1 MLNNH
6 HEYYIEKLVYF
17 IVFLSCLTY
26 AGTFEVVVRIFP
38 AEFLFFFVLLP
49 LLIIKKKSLLSKMDN
64 SLNIISGIFVLIHI
78 ISLIIVTIS
87 LMDLSFISKGFKEV
101 FRVFLTV
108 PFLLIVTYL
117 YRLKIISVYKII
129 ESFVY
134 SGIFCALYGIY
145 QFVSFKIFGK
155 YIYLL
160 PGSSEVP
167 NINGRGVGTFYEGG
181 YAVLFLGLAF
191 GFLLFLQKERNTFS
205 RQFYIAYISILLIG
219 IFVTE
224 STAGYVALFLSILC
238 YIFLEILRKKSY
250 RNISTKQ
257 LTFALLVAGIFIYI
271 TYHLFSVKIDA
282 LINGLFILS
291 VNGIE
296 GFQHGIGDFSA
307 EDRMVKTLKA
317 ISMFLSSPL
326 VGIGIGQYGM
336 FYHDFLP
343 ASLTNDVG
351 TVVPLNVY
359 AELLGELGIVGILS
373 FLFLVS
379 YLFIKGSSLTRS
391 IIIFLLLNLIFYPSY
406 KMIFIWITFLLVYL
420 IPIEQKARANK

>member
-6 HEYYIEKLVYF
+6 HEYYIEKLVYI

-26 AGTFEVVVRIFP
+26 AGTFEVVVRVFP

-49 LLIIKKKSLLSKMDN
+49 LVIIKKKGFLSKLDN
-64 SLNIISGIFVLIHI
+64 SLNILIGIFILIHM
-78 ISLIIVTIS
+78 ISLIIVAFS
-87 LMDLSFISKGFKEV
+87 FYDLAYFSKGFKEV
-101 FRVFLTV
+101 FRIFLTV

-117 YRLKIISVYKII
+117 YRLKIINVYKII

-134 SGIFCALYGIY
+134 SGVFCALYGIY
-145 QFVSFKIFGK
+145 QFVSFKLFGK

-160 PGSSEVP
+160 PGSSDVP
-167 NINGRGVGTFYEGG
+167 NMNGRGVGTFYEGG

-191 GFLLFLQKERNTFS
+191 GFLLYLQKERNTFS
-205 RQFYIAYISILLIG
+205 RQFYIAYLSILLIG

-224 STAGYVALFLSILC
+224 STAGYVALFLSIIS
-238 YIFLEILRKKSY
+238 YILLEVLRKKSY
-250 RNISTKQ
+250 QNISSKQ
-257 LTFALLVAGIFIYI
+257 LTLALLVAGIFIYI

-282 LINGLFILS
+282 LINGLLLLS

-296 GFQHGIGDFSA
+296 GFEHGIGDFSA
-307 EDRMVKTLKA
+307 EDRMVKSLKA

-326 VGIGIGQYGM
+326 LGIGTGQYGM
-336 FYHDFLP
+336 FYHNFLP
-343 ASLTNDVG
+343 ASLTSDVG

-359 AELLGELGIVGILS
+359 AEILGELGIVGILS
-373 FLFLVS
+373 FLLLVS
-379 YLFIKGSSLTRS
+379 YLFIKGNSLTRS
-391 IIIFLLLNLIFYPSY
+391 VIIFLLLNLIFYPSY

-420 IPIEQKARANK
+420 IPLEQKVRAYK